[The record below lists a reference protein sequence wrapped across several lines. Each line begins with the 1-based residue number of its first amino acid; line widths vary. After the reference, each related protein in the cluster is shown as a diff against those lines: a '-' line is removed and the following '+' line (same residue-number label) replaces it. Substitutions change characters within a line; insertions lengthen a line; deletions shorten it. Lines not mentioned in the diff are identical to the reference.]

1 MDKDKRPLDILIIED
16 NIGDFILIDD
26 FIDEHFL
33 QVRLTHV
40 RNFRQAR
47 AAFTHRGKAFD
58 VVMLDLTLPDAGG
71 ERMIYES
78 LNLSGTA
85 PLILL
90 TGYTDVPFSI
100 RSLSAGVSD
109 YLLKDELSPTI
120 LYKSLVYNIERKS
133 FINQLKESEQRYREL
148 FHLSPQPMWVF
159 DEDTLKFLDVNQA
172 AISNYG
178 YTRDE
183 FLDLTIL
190 DIRPD
195 EDSDTPDIC
204 LSEEILWPEYSPPDN
219 YRHQKK
225 NGEIIYVEVQV
236 SLLDNDQSNT
246 RLVLASDVT
255 ERYHYTRAIE
265 TQNKKLRD
273 IAWVQS
279 HVVRA
284 PLSRLMGIVQLM
296 EESEGLTKA
305 DRDLLDYLRI
315 TADEIDGVV
324 KDITEKAEHIDFN
337 GVRRETITHPT
348 VAADSAP

>member
-16 NIGDFILIDD
+16 NTGDFILIDD

-33 QVRLTHV
+33 QARLTHV

-47 AAFTHRGKAFD
+47 AAFAHRSKAFD

-71 ERMIYES
+71 ERMINES
-78 LNLSGTA
+78 MILSGTA

-90 TGYTDVPFSI
+90 TGYTDIPFSI
-100 RSLSAGVSD
+100 RSLSVGVSD
-109 YLLKDELSPTI
+109 YLIKDELSPTI

-133 FINQLKESEQRYREL
+133 FINQLKDSEQRYREL

-159 DEDTLKFLDVNQA
+159 DEDSMKFLDVNQA

-178 YTRDE
+178 YNRDE
-183 FLDLTIL
+183 FLSMTIL

-195 EDSDTPDIC
+195 EDGDTPDVC
-204 LSEEILWPEYSPPDN
+204 LSEEILWPEYTPPEN

-236 SLLDNDQSNT
+236 SLLDDEASNS

-296 EESEGLTKA
+296 EESEGLAVA
-305 DRDLLDYLRI
+305 DRELLEYLKA
-315 TADEIDGVV
+315 TADEMDGVIR
-324 KDITEKAEHIDFN
+324 DITEKAEHIDFN
-337 GVRRETITHPT
+337 SVKRELTHY
-348 VAADSAP
+348 

>member
-33 QVRLTHV
+33 QAKLTHV

-47 AAFTHRGKAFD
+47 AAFAHRSRAFD
-58 VVMLDLTLPDAGG
+58 VVMLDLTLPDAAG
-71 ERMIYES
+71 ERMVYEAM
-78 LNLSGTA
+78 NLAGTA
-85 PLILL
+85 PLVLL
-90 TGYTDVPFSI
+90 TGYTDIPFSI

-133 FINQLKESEQRYREL
+133 FINQLKESEQRYRDL

-159 DEDTLKFLDVNQA
+159 DEDTLRFLDVNQA

-178 YTRDE
+178 YTAAE
-183 FLDLTIL
+183 FMDMTIL

-204 LSEEILWPEYSPPDN
+204 LSEEILWPEYTPPEN

-236 SLLDNDQSNT
+236 SLLDDENSNT

-284 PLSRLMGIVQLM
+284 PLSRLMGIVQM
-296 EESEGLTKA
+296 IEESAGLSEA
-305 DRDLLDYLRI
+305 DRELLDYLRL
-315 TADEIDGVV
+315 TADEMDKVV
-324 KDITEKAEHIDFN
+324 RDITEKAEQIDFN
-337 GVRRETITHPT
+337 NVKKEMSTY
-348 VAADSAP
+348 